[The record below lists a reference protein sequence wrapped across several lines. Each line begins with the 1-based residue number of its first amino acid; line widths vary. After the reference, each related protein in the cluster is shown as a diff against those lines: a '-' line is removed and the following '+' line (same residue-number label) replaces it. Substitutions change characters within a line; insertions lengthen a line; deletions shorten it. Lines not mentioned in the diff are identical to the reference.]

1 VDFLDL
7 DLNKTTDEP
16 VGFHRARWRAGLWL
30 VMAALIAGAAA
41 AVYVK
46 YGRALKNAP
55 AAETRQAEAKP
66 KPAPQPLGGQA
77 APIDVPP
84 LDQTD
89 QIVRELVKQVTS
101 NPRIAAWLA
110 TDGLIRNFT
119 VGVANVAEGTTPAG
133 KFGVLRPR
141 SAFETTG
148 SAGSLRVAP
157 RSYERYN
164 DLAAAMASIDP
175 AGAARLYATLKPR
188 IEEAYRDLGYQEAS
202 FDRALEKAIVSLLQ
216 VPATDAASRVEP
228 RSVGLGYAYADPAL
242 EGLSAAQKQLLRTGP
257 DNVRTIQSSLRQIAL
272 ALGIPAERLPGE

>member
-1 VDFLDL
+1 
-7 DLNKTTDEP
+7 
-16 VGFHRARWRAGLWL
+16 
-30 VMAALIAGAAA
+30 
-41 AVYVK
+41 
-46 YGRALKNAP
+46 AP

-164 DLAAAMASIDP
+164 DLTAAMASIDP

-216 VPATDAASRVEP
+216 VPATDPASRVEP
-228 RSVGLGYAYADPAL
+228 RSASRTPIQRAKRSGRRRSSCSERGPA
-242 EGLSAAQKQLLRTGP
+242 TGGRSSSRCDRARSRWVSRP
-257 DNVRTIQSSLRQIAL
+257 SVCPESKKGCVRVSLHRRSGVQEIF
-272 ALGIPAERLPGE
+272 GIPELAIPGLLVS